1 LSKRRGISTKS
12 QSEYTARPTVF
23 PFCSSVPARI
33 HSFHVNT
40 EREKTLRKP
49 GISRVFQFLLIGWDV
64 VLELWSPA
72 GKQIR
77 VEQRESVVY
86 VKESDMRIVVQRCDD
101 ER

>member
-1 LSKRRGISTKS
+1 M
-12 QSEYTARPTVF
+12 ARQTVF

-33 HSFHVNT
+33 YSFHVNT
-40 EREKTLRKP
+40 ECEESLRKP
-49 GISRVFQFLLIGWDV
+49 GISRVLQFLLVGWDV

-72 GKQIR
+72 GKQVR

-86 VKESDMRIVVQRCDD
+86 VKESDTRIVVQRCDD